1 MIYLLINYFIS
12 SVAPVFNSWFFL
24 FFSFS
29 FSLLFLF
36 FFPVI
41 FLYGAWELNSWASG
55 GHPQIGSV
63 HFARRCLRMF
73 LPGTDLPAHDQLG
86 RLLAGSQLADPH
98 QKPHN
103 YFHRPRWI
111 CDRNLRKY
119 RSHRCGILKYVNI
132 GMYCHLPDLSDTT
145 LDRNF
150 KFIIDDIQSIPIW
163 RLFIDFFPTLDSFL
177 TAYPPPLPPPM
188 PPQHGDPHSGSN
200 DTLHLG
206 LFSWFS
212 WAPIQLV
219 IDVVNRHWSNWY
231 IWNQKEES
239 EYDTVLIH

>member
-1 MIYLLINYFIS
+1 MHLYSILDSF
-12 SVAPVFNSWFFL
+12 FFFL
-24 FFSFS
+24 F
-29 FSLLFLF
+29 LFLFYSFF

-103 YFHRPRWI
+103 YCHRPRWI

-163 RLFIDFFPTLDSFL
+163 RLFIDFFPTLDS
-177 TAYPPPLPPPM
+177 AYPPPLPPPHA
-188 PPQHGDPHSGSN
+188 PATRRSSFRIQWYVTLGS
-200 DTLHLG
+200 
-206 LFSWFS
+206 F
-212 WAPIQLV
+212 QLV
-219 IDVVNRHWSNWY
+219 FVGSDSTGNWCSK
-231 IWNQKEES
+231 Q
-239 EYDTVLIH
+239 TLVQLIHMKSKRRIRIWHGAHPLAI